1 MRPHTAAHA
10 GLALAKV
17 AQATLRAGARVEAF
31 ADAKAAALRTLA
43 LDDQCADA
51 QVALGQLMLLSEWDW
66 LAAERSFQR
75 ALAINP
81 NHAEAYLAYGGL
93 VEAFGELDRGLQLKL
108 RGLECDQTSALAHVA
123 VAVSFW
129 NQRRYDD
136 VIVWVNKTLDRDP
149 EHLFARELLVGAY
162 WKKGD
167 FARQFTEDLRR
178 GEARAPNEE
187 TRVALRDIV
196 AEILDVYRH
205 SGRGEAQRCI
215 AKHLPRV
222 AELLPESQPSLERA
236 SSDLRFVVHYAEEGD
251 LGL

>member
-1 MRPHTAAHA
+1 
-10 GLALAKV
+10 
-17 AQATLRAGARVEAF
+17 
-31 ADAKAAALRTLA
+31 
-43 LDDQCADA
+43 
-51 QVALGQLMLLSEWDW
+51 MLLSEWDW

-81 NHAEAYLAYGGL
+81 NHAEAYLHYGDL
-93 VEAFGELDRGLQLKL
+93 MEALGELDRGLQLKL

-167 FARQFTEDLRR
+167 FERQLTEDLRR
-178 GEARAPNEE
+178 GEALAPNEE
-187 TRVALRDIV
+187 VRVALRDIV
-196 AEILDVYRH
+196 ADILDVYRH
-205 SGRGEAQRCI
+205 GGMAEAKRCMLE
-215 AKHLPRV
+215 HLPRV
-222 AELLPESQPSLERA
+222 LELMPKDQPSLERA
-236 SSDLRFVVHYAEEGD
+236 NSDLRFVVHYAEEGD
-251 LGL
+251 LDQAFAHLERALDARDPALIHLAVSPKWDGLRADPRFNECLARMKLRPAGQ